1 MTIFWYIWKA
11 RNDMRFQRKKWSVL
25 QVHRAVEADI
35 NVATSG
41 LQTSTSKFDAAGAPR
56 NHSSHILYGGMP
68 FAGFQA
74 NGHDQGMV
82 PSTRR
87 PSVGLSSNQRS
98 CSLPSLLS
106 GPRCY
111 SDASTTPDN
120 ISSDARKAGLGIFF
134 LDPSHQI
141 TFYIKAQINQVTSV
155 IMAEAAAMA
164 LVAWITSLLH
174 IRNTHFLTDNQL
186 LPNFFNGS
194 DLCSPPHWDIKP
206 FTQRFLNAVANS
218 NCRVHKIHRSFNTTA
233 HLLATQ
239 SF

>member
-1 MTIFWYIWKA
+1 MLLLLAYKPALQNLMRLVLREITA
-11 RNDMRFQRKKWSVL
+11 R
-25 QVHRAVEADI
+25 
-35 NVATSG
+35 
-41 LQTSTSKFDAAGAPR
+41 
-56 NHSSHILYGGMP
+56 SHILYGGMP

-87 PSVGLSSNQRS
+87 PSVGLSSNQCS

-134 LDPSHQI
+134 LDPKPSDYILHQSS
-141 TFYIKAQINQVTSV
+141 NQSGYFCHYGRSC
-155 IMAEAAAMA
+155 AAMA
-164 LVAWITSLLH
+164 LAAWITSLLH

-186 LPNFFNGS
+186 LANFFIQW
-194 DLCSPPHWDIKP
+194 L
-206 FTQRFLNAVANS
+206 
-218 NCRVHKIHRSFNTTA
+218 
-233 HLLATQ
+233 
-239 SF
+239 